1 MPKEFVKLIS
11 KEGFEFI
18 VDYRAACIS
27 NTIKNM
33 LSFDGANA
41 HLSGTGTLPCV
52 EPDERLPSKPQAE
65 GFTLSPLAVQ
75 CKRQAYL

>member
-33 LSFDGANA
+33 LSFDGAVA
-41 HLSGTGTLPCV
+41 LSSQLLHSNQPYMLCYNVGGDTLLSV
-52 EPDERLPSKPQAE
+52 LQVRLLRLNKER
-65 GFTLSPLAVQ
+65 
-75 CKRQAYL
+75 

>member
-33 LSFDGANA
+33 LSFDGVSSQPDTCQTSNDAMRN
-41 HLSGTGTLPCV
+41 TLCV
-52 EPDERLPSKPQAE
+52 
-65 GFTLSPLAVQ
+65 
-75 CKRQAYL
+75 

>member
-27 NTIKNM
+27 NTLKNM
-33 LSFDGANA
+33 LSFDGVV
-41 HLSGTGTLPCV
+41 LLFI
-52 EPDERLPSKPQAE
+52 SKDD
-65 GFTLSPLAVQ
+65 
-75 CKRQAYL
+75 R

>member
-1 MPKEFVKLIS
+1 MPEEETVGMPKEFVKLIS

-33 LSFDGANA
+33 LSFEGMA
-41 HLSGTGTLPCV
+41 HCATRHSTS
-52 EPDERLPSKPQAE
+52 D
-65 GFTLSPLAVQ
+65 
-75 CKRQAYL
+75 KRYQ